1 MTKKR
6 NGEEKGKQIQS
17 KKKERK
23 KKRKMIIIIRP
34 TTGGPI
40 KCGTTTS
47 VHRSECE

>member
-23 KKRKMIIIIRP
+23 KKRKKDP
-34 TTGGPI
+34 TQLFSCDFANFFLT
-40 KCGTTTS
+40 
-47 VHRSECE
+47 